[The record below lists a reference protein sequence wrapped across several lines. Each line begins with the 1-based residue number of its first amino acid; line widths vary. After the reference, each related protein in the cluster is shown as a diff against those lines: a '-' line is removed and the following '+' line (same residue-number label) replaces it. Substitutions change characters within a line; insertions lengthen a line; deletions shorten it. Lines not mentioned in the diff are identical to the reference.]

1 MTGSTKFQYHSEATA
16 PEASQPLIA
25 RTKKEFGSL
34 INLHALLAE
43 APVAYETYMI
53 AFEGVLK
60 DSSLTPLEA
69 QVVFMTANFHN
80 RCHYCMAGHSLMM
93 TRANMPGEIIESLRE
108 GRPLSDPKL
117 RALQLFAEELLE
129 NRGHIGDSRLQAF
142 LDAGYDRKTALV
154 VVAAL
159 AAKLVSN
166 FTNALAHTKLDRG
179 MEKFAWTH
187 PADRIDVSS

>member
-1 MTGSTKFQYHSEATA
+1 
-16 PEASQPLIA
+16 
-25 RTKKEFGSL
+25 
-34 INLHALLAE
+34 
-43 APVAYETYMI
+43 
-53 AFEGVLK
+53 
-60 DSSLTPLEA
+60 
-69 QVVFMTANFHN
+69 
-80 RCHYCMAGHSLMM
+80 MM

-117 RALQLFAEELLE
+117 RALQLFVEELLQ